1 MGKLDAAPAV
11 VNGPDGG
18 PELDWHGIDWA
29 SEEEN
34 VRRLR
39 QRIFKASQ
47 DGDLKKVRNLQK
59 LMLRSRS
66 NTLVSVRRVTQQSSG
81 RKTAGVDGQVIL
93 TPEGRARLAVEIQET
108 PTRRPD
114 PVKRVYIPKSNG
126 KQRPL
131 GIPVI
136 KDRVMQAR
144 AKNALEPEW
153 EARFEA
159 RSFGFR
165 PGRSCHDAIQSI
177 FSMTRGKSPERMW
190 VLDADLS
197 AAFDRIHHDHLMESI
212 GSFPGRGMIR
222 GWLKAGVL
230 EDGRWAPTEEGT
242 PQGGVIS
249 PLLLNIALHGMESAV
264 GVKYRFRKGQEPGAK
279 SGTPVLVR
287 YADDFVVL
295 THSKEDAER
304 MKQELSL
311 WLEPRGLRFNEEKTQ
326 VTNLDRGFDFLG
338 FNIRRNSNRMVIIRP
353 SKDAVKRIRERLR
366 TEVKELNGSNAAAVL
381 RRLTPI
387 VRGWATYYRGVVSS
401 KIFQSL
407 DTYIWKLTYKWARR
421 SHPNKPKDWVVK
433 RYFGTFNKSR
443 ADKWVF
449 GDRLSG
455 AYLYKFAWTPIVRH
469 VMVKGAASMDDS
481 TLQDYWTTRRRKK
494 APPAMDKT
502 SLHLAFRQQ
511 GLCPICGET
520 LITGAEY
527 EPDNPRE
534 WIEWFAAVAKKLHK
548 HHFVFRREGGGND
561 WNNLRLVHADC
572 HRQHHEAGD
581 RVTARKSKRPRVLLE
596 PCAA

>member
-1 MGKLDAAPAV
+1 M
-11 VNGPDGG
+11 NGPDGG

-29 SEEEN
+29 SEEES

-47 DGDLKKVRNLQK
+47 EGDLKKVRNLQK

-93 TPEGRARLAVEIQET
+93 TPQGRARLVVEIQET

-126 KQRPL
+126 RQRPL

-197 AAFDRIHHDHLMESI
+197 AAFDRIHHDRLMESI

-230 EDGRWAPTEEGT
+230 ENGRWAPTEEGT

-264 GVKYRFRKGQEPGAK
+264 GVKYRIRKGQEPGAK

-295 THSKEDAER
+295 THSKEEAER
-304 MKQELSL
+304 MKRELSL

-366 TEVKELNGSNAAAVL
+366 IEVKELNGSNAAAVL

-407 DTYIWKLTYKWARR
+407 DTYVWKLTYKWARR

-449 GDRLSG
+449 GDRVSG

-469 VMVKGAASMDDS
+469 VMVKGAASMDDPA
-481 TLQDYWTTRRRKK
+481 LQDYWAKRRRKK
-494 APPAMDKT
+494 APPVMDKT

-511 GLCPICGET
+511 GACPLCGGT

-548 HHFVFRREGGGND
+548 HHFVFRREGGGNEL
-561 WNNLRLVHADC
+561 NNLRLVHADC
-572 HRQHHEAGD
+572 HRRHHEADD
-581 RVTARKSKRPRVLLE
+581 RATARKSKRPRVLLE